1 MGLKDDIYTALITN
15 IQPEGV
21 EENFNFTD
29 KANQKVETLAQDLTN
44 AIINWVQS
52 QEFTITSLNATQLNA
67 PVITPTGPG
76 TAPMITV
83 KVDENSAAPD
93 NPLSGVESLSRG
105 LGNLNQSKTL
115 LSVCLSTFQIYR

>member
-1 MGLKDDIYTALITN
+1 MGLKDDIYNSLTKNL
-15 IQPEGV
+15 G
-21 EENFNFTD
+21 EENVTATSNSQGKID
-29 KANQKVETLAQDLTN
+29 TLAQDLTDS
-44 AIINWVQS
+44 IITFIQA

-93 NPLSGVESLSRG
+93 NPLSGVESLS
-105 LGNLNQSKTL
+105 
-115 LSVCLSTFQIYR
+115 SVVKLKNVKDA

>member
-1 MGLKDDIYTALITN
+1 MGLKDDIYNALLKN
-15 IQPEGV
+15 LG
-21 EENFNFTD
+21 EENVTATSNSQGKID
-29 KANQKVETLAQDLTN
+29 TLAQDLTN
-44 AIINWVQS
+44 SIITFIQT

-93 NPLSGVESLSRG
+93 NPLSGVESLS
-105 LGNLNQSKTL
+105 
-115 LSVCLSTFQIYR
+115 SVVKLKNVKDA

>member
-1 MGLKDDIYTALITN
+1 MGLKDDIYNALTKN
-15 IQPEGV
+15 LG
-21 EENFNFTD
+21 EENVTATSNSQGKID
-29 KANQKVETLAQDLTN
+29 TLAQDLTDS
-44 AIINWVQS
+44 IITFIQA

-93 NPLSGVESLSRG
+93 NPLSGVESLS
-105 LGNLNQSKTL
+105 
-115 LSVCLSTFQIYR
+115 SVVKLKNVKDA